1 MKIINVPEKE
11 LNDFTLEDFGGKR
24 SEKTACVVRYG
35 AIGDVI
41 ISASLFPV
49 LKESGYRVCVN
60 VTEQGKELYRSDP
73 NIDELLVQ
81 KTDQI
86 PATRLTEYWEKVSPC
101 FDKFVQLCESIEGT
115 LLLMP
120 ERMERV
126 LGKAIRVPASKGYSG
141 TKEEVHKQCNTNY
154 LEYTHDLAGMPYKF
168 NPRFYPT
175 KKEKRK
181 ASDYRRRI
189 KAKSVVMWV
198 LAGSSVHKVYP
209 WTDVVMADILSSKED
224 VVFITVGDNACQLL
238 EIGWEKEKRVITK
251 SGKWTVRETLSFVEQ
266 CDVVIG
272 PETGV
277 INASAM
283 LDNHTIVLLS
293 HSSKENM
300 SKHWVNSTTFEP
312 EGCPCFP
319 CHKMHSRG
327 FETCTRDAET
337 GGALCAANITPNR
350 VVEDILRHIK

>member
-1 MKIINVPEKE
+1 MKVINVPDKE
-11 LNDFTLEDFGGKR
+11 LNDFTLDDFGGKR

-49 LKESGYRVCVN
+49 LKEAGYRVCVN

-73 NIDELLVQ
+73 NIDELLFQ

-86 PATRLTEYWEKVSPC
+86 PATSLTEYWEKMSPC

-120 ERMERV
+120 ERTETV
-126 LGKAIRVPASKGYSG
+126 SGEKIRVQASKGFLG
-141 TKEEVHKQCNTNY
+141 TKKERHEQCNANY

-175 KKEKRK
+175 KKEKKK
-181 ASDYRRRI
+181 AADYRRRI
-189 KAKSVVMWV
+189 KTKNVVMWV

-209 WTDVVMADILSSKED
+209 WADAVMANILSSGED
-224 VVFITVGDNACQLL
+224 VVFVTVGDEACQLL
-238 EIGWEKEKRVITK
+238 EIGWGKEKRVINK

-266 CDVVIG
+266 CDIVIG

-277 INASAM
+277 VNASAM
-283 LDNHTIVLLS
+283 LDNHTAVFLS
-293 HSSKENM
+293 HSSEENM
-300 SKHWVNSTTFEP
+300 SKHWLNSTTFEP
-312 EGCPCFP
+312 EGCYCFP
-319 CHKMHSRG
+319 CHRLHSRG
-327 FETCTRDAET
+327 FETCTRDVKT
-337 GGALCAANITPNR
+337 GGALCAANITPDK